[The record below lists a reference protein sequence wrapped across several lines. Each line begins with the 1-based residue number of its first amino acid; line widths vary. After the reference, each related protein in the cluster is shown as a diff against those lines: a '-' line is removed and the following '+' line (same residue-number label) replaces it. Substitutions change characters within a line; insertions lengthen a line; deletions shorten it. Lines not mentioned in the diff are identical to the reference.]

1 MKKVIGIIIL
11 GLLWCNVGFSEQV
24 GILCKSNVHN
34 GEDLLTIDLEEKKMV
49 MIGTEFK
56 IIGVSEAY
64 ITGHG
69 ILFNSTGYNVR
80 IILNRYNGELS
91 VNFFETESMTSKD
104 YLHSY
109 KTLCKKA
116 KKLI

>member
-1 MKKVIGIIIL
+1 MVPGDISDESSIIMIIKKNTKYLRIEKINYECINI
-11 GLLWCNVGFSEQV
+11 QP
-24 GILCKSNVHN
+24 
-34 GEDLLTIDLEEKKMV
+34 LEEKKMV